1 MRECTH
7 PYKVCVITGI
17 AMFTLFIFLFEL
29 PSVED
34 ICRAYNYARENC
46 LGRVQLNQLNLDSFA
61 VNVIYTRV
69 QFGKLFFKLHVWYS
83 ITFTTNLPI
92 TLMIF
97 ANWQSQPGIIK
108 IQTCRSFLIFWI
120 LNFDWP
126 VTRHE
131 SVKSS
136 MNVSFWI
143 AGAFQIFGVLLFQE
157 WHDLSFG
164 YSY

>member
-1 MRECTH
+1 MLRSYRDVPIGIHCHMTVDEWWIIIRATLRFGWEMQSGIGGILRERERERKEVEWRRSLYMRECTH

-69 QFGKLFFKLHVWYS
+69 QFGKLFFKLRVWYS

-97 ANWQSQPGIIK
+97 ANWQS
-108 IQTCRSFLIFWI
+108 
-120 LNFDWP
+120 
-126 VTRHE
+126 
-131 SVKSS
+131 
-136 MNVSFWI
+136 
-143 AGAFQIFGVLLFQE
+143 
-157 WHDLSFG
+157 
-164 YSY
+164 